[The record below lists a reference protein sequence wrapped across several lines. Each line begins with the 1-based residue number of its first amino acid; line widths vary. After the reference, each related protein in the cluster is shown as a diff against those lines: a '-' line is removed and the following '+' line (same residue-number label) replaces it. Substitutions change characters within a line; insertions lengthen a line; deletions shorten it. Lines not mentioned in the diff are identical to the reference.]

1 MKNLLTPQLEIWK
14 WSTVCPVVA
23 KHLNIL
29 KFQFI
34 FWITMQRSL
43 KLIQT
48 SSDQA
53 TQLYN
58 YWPLIHNKFI
68 FYLTLTVWTVL
79 FFYSLLFFRESVF
92 NSWSTCKTRK
102 RVHEWT
108 TCIDIFYQYFLIK
121 KLEIQCGKPE
131 TSFSGP
137 KTKFVSSFFLYFLW
151 FLWRNDMEHNNNFER
166 IMGFH
171 ECWCRN
177 FHQKK

>member
-1 MKNLLTPQLEIWK
+1 MVNCMPCRCKTF
-14 WSTVCPVVA
+14 
-23 KHLNIL
+23 KHFKIPIYFLDYNATIF
-29 KFQFI
+29 KTYSNI
-34 FWITMQRSL
+34 FW
-43 KLIQT
+43 
-48 SSDQA
+48 SSH
-53 TQLYN
+53 TII

-137 KTKFVSSFFLYFLW
+137 KTKFVSSFFSIFCDFYDETIWNIIIILRESWVFMSVDVEI
-151 FLWRNDMEHNNNFER
+151 FTKRN
-166 IMGFH
+166 
-171 ECWCRN
+171 RN
-177 FHQKK
+177 MPMPS